1 MNKYIPSRNN
11 GIDPIISDQTEKDCG
26 RRIYSAA
33 YNVNPVDGTVC
44 VEGSDIVL
52 DMADYRG
59 HDYGSPSDGT
69 VEPAEHYVHD
79 YGHDYDDIPF

>member
-11 GIDPIISDQTEKDCG
+11 GIDPIISAQVEKEYDA
-26 RRIYSAA
+26 RIYGAA

-59 HDYGSPSDGT
+59 HDYGDS
-69 VEPAEHYVHD
+69 
-79 YGHDYDDIPF
+79 